1 MLRTGALLVKLDREK
16 YIFQCDSNKLACAS
30 YISLLKLRKQI
41 EEQRAEGGK
50 VIYAL
55 TFASQ
60 QKDLGCTAGGRLR
73 RGRRTRRKSIS
84 RSAN

>member
-1 MLRTGALLVKLDREK
+1 MVKLDREK
-16 YIFQCDSNKLACAS
+16 YIFYCDSNKLACAS

-60 QKDLGCTAGGRLR
+60 
-73 RGRRTRRKSIS
+73 RKGKKQQEKGNRQICKLDEPL
-84 RSAN
+84 

>member
-1 MLRTGALLVKLDREK
+1 
-16 YIFQCDSNKLACAS
+16 
-30 YISLLKLRKQI
+30 LRKQI

-84 RSAN
+84 RSANQINPSKTSFIFKEKS

>member
-1 MLRTGALLVKLDREK
+1 MLRTRALLVKLDREK

-30 YISLLKLRKQI
+30 YIPLLKLRKQI
-41 EEQRAEGGK
+41 EEQRAEGRK

-60 QKDLGCTAGGRLR
+60 QKDLGCTTGGRLR

>member
-1 MLRTGALLVKLDREK
+1 MVKLDREK
-16 YIFQCDSNKLACAS
+16 YIFHCDSNKLACAS

-60 QKDLGCTAGGRLR
+60 RKDLGCAAGGRFM
-73 RGRRTRRKSIS
+73 RGRRTRRKPIT
-84 RSAN
+84 RSAI